1 MAVFSGRVTVGT
13 TRVQIPVASN
23 MPFKV
28 QLKNDDNTDAVFI
41 GNGEVTTTTGLR
53 LAKEGQ
59 LSFEMTP
66 GDQLFAVSSKE
77 GHTIS
82 FLLFTR
88 NAS

>member
-1 MAVFSGRVTVGT
+1 MAISSGRVTVGT
-13 TRVQIPVASN
+13 ERVQIPVASN

-28 QLKNDDNTDAVFI
+28 ALKNDDNTDAVFI
-41 GNGEVTTTTGLR
+41 GNGTVTTSNGLR

-59 LSFEMTP
+59 LSFDMTP

-88 NAS
+88 GKA

>member
-23 MPFKV
+23 MPFRV
-28 QLKNDDNTDAVFI
+28 ALKNDDNTDAVFI

-66 GDQLFAVSSKE
+66 GDQLFAVSSKN